1 MRDRVSKAVAAATMT
16 AATAIA
22 TVIMPVTAHAAP
34 DGAGSPDSVTPANVD
49 VAAAAN
55 PFKLQNR
62 KSLKLLQPQNGSFT
76 AGTKVVQQSDA
87 GTGVQR
93 WYIINDGSW
102 ISLQNYSANPTRNM
116 GIDGASTASGA
127 AAIIA
132 APGSGYNQDWKV
144 LWTDSTQTW
153 FRLQNRG
160 SGLCLG
166 ISGASTAN
174 GALAAQFACASP
186 PATNQTWQF
195 LN

>member
-1 MRDRVSKAVAAATMT
+1 MRRSVSKAAIAATMT

-22 TVIMPVTAHAAP
+22 TVIMPVAAHAGP
-34 DGAGSPDSVTPANVD
+34 DSAGSTAG
-49 VAAAAN
+49 VAPSSADFTAAAN

-62 KSLKLLQPQNGSFT
+62 KSLKMLQPQNGSS
-76 AGTKVVQQSDA
+76 AVGTNVVQQSDA
-87 GTGVQR
+87 GSGIQR
-93 WYIINDGSW
+93 WYIVNDGSW
-102 ISLQNYSANPTRNM
+102 ISLQNYSAAPTRNM
-116 GIDGASTASGA
+116 GINGGSTASGA

-186 PATNQTWQF
+186 PAANQTWQF
-195 LN
+195 LG

>member
-1 MRDRVSKAVAAATMT
+1 MRDRVSRTVAAAIMS

-22 TVIMPVTAHAAP
+22 TVIMPVAAYAGP
-34 DGAGSPDSVTPANVD
+34 NGAGSPSGVTPSSID
-49 VAAAAN
+49 VTAAN

-62 KSLKLLQPQNGSFT
+62 NSLKLLQPQNGSFA
-76 AGTKVVQQSDA
+76 AGTNVVQQSDA
-87 GTGVQR
+87 GSGVQR
-93 WYIINDGSW
+93 WFIINDGDW

-116 GIDGASTASGA
+116 GINGGSTASGA

-132 APGSGYNQDWKV
+132 APGSGHNQDWKV

-174 GALAAQFACASP
+174 GGLAAQFACASP
-186 PATNQTWQF
+186 AAANQTWRF